1 LGPRPP
7 FLGDEDRDRV
17 LLATAE
23 LCAERGYEALG
34 VDEIAARAEV
44 SGDRFRELFPD
55 KETAALIVI
64 DEILAAIVDTAAK
77 LYSPDRSEAESY
89 LEGIKALLEMMSA
102 APATAYTAYIGARQM
117 MPPRLTDRRE
127 SGARMLA
134 VMLERLRYYSTVET
148 QPPIAARAA
157 IGGAEA
163 VVRREVALGRTA
175 ELPKLLPDFIYSAT
189 VPFLGQEEALRLART
204 TAAQLTEKHEP

>member
-1 LGPRPP
+1 LGARPP
-7 FLGDEDRDRV
+7 FLSDSDRDRI
-17 LLATAE
+17 LLAIAE

-44 SGDRFRELFPD
+44 SSERFRELFAD
-55 KETAALIVI
+55 EEAAALAAI
-64 DEILAAIVDTAAK
+64 DEILAAIIQTAAK

-89 LEGIKALLEMMSA
+89 LDGIKALLEMMAA
-102 APATAYTAYIGARQM
+102 APAIAYTAYISARQM

-134 VMLERLRYYSTVET
+134 VMLERLLDYSTLET
-148 QPPIAARAA
+148 QPRGAARAA

-163 VVRREVALGRTA
+163 VVRREVARGCTA

-189 VPFLGQEEALRLART
+189 IPFLGQKEALRLARAT
-204 TAAQLTEKHEP
+204 RSRLAEEP